1 MRWGRVQATLPSRYH
16 TSLIRT
22 PNQVQF
28 IIDKLFVIFFY
39 WKPKMVNASHSSPP
53 SKRKML
59 SNLAVRILSGVPLM
73 LLAFFCL
80 YLGDEPWALF
90 IGLASVVG
98 MLEFYA
104 LAKDRPEMGFT
115 QVGVPASLMVLLG
128 VQYEWPWLVVMA
140 LVLGLTGGIVA
151 GMSLGAPFQRAL
163 WQGGMTLAGLV
174 YVALPLAL
182 TLVLRHRLGFWGV
195 MLALIITIANDSFA
209 YFGGRLWGRT
219 PMAPQISPKK
229 TVEGLVVGLIFGT
242 LFTLGVLGLMDK
254 LTWASVGLALLGP
267 PLAVFGDLWES
278 WLKRYYN
285 VKDSHLPNL
294 NIIPGHGGVLD
305 RADSLLLVAPFV
317 VVYLGVIGLLN

>member
-1 MRWGRVQATLPSRYH
+1 
-16 TSLIRT
+16 
-22 PNQVQF
+22 
-28 IIDKLFVIFFY
+28 
-39 WKPKMVNASHSSPP
+39 
-53 SKRKML
+53 ML